1 MGEHLCRSVV
11 PKNTSRRLLL
21 YWNYKKK
28 KKTEIQT
35 LGGELNQNLQYIN
48 EYASFERI
56 VVHGIG
62 VKLVSNWKQNM

>member
-11 PKNTSRRLLL
+11 PKNTSRGLLL
-21 YWNYKKK
+21 YRNNKK

>member
-1 MGEHLCRSVV
+1 MGEDLCRSVV
-11 PKNTSRRLLL
+11 PKNTSGGLLP
-21 YWNYKKK
+21 YWNYKK
-28 KKTEIQT
+28 TPEIQT

-62 VKLVSNWKQNM
+62 AKLVSNWKQNM